1 MKPFVKWAG
10 GKTQLIDEIEKRMPE
25 TYNNYIES
33 FIGGGALYFYIM
45 PERAIINDKNRQLIN
60 CYIQIRDNKEKLIAE
75 LEKLEDAFN
84 LLETAEDK
92 AAFFY
97 DIREKF
103 NNNMF
108 NEQLTYIEA
117 SYFIFLNKS
126 CFNGL
131 YRTNLRGLYNAP
143 FGKKKKVNCFD
154 VENINAIADQ
164 LQKASIYNKDF
175 EEACEEAQA
184 GDFIFFDSPYYDTFD
199 TYQSGGFNEDEH
211 RRLAELYKKLDK
223 KGCYV
228 MLTNSNTDF
237 IKSLYSEFNID
248 IINVKRMINA
258 DASNRKGQEIIVTN
272 YDRQNITRSAS

>member
-143 FGKKKKVNCFD
+143 FGKKKKVN
-154 VENINAIADQ
+154 
-164 LQKASIYNKDF
+164 Y
-175 EEACEEAQA
+175 
-184 GDFIFFDSPYYDTFD
+184 
-199 TYQSGGFNEDEH
+199 
-211 RRLAELYKKLDK
+211 
-223 KGCYV
+223 
-228 MLTNSNTDF
+228 LT
-237 IKSLYSEFNID
+237 
-248 IINVKRMINA
+248 KR
-258 DASNRKGQEIIVTN
+258 K
-272 YDRQNITRSAS
+272 